1 MIPSK
6 QENEAGLH
14 RRYDVRKADGTP
26 VDPNAEY
33 FVLRLDEGGKDPA
46 HVAASRKALMTYADE
61 IEKHLPQLA
70 ADLRA
75 RCAP

>member
-14 RRYDVRKADGTP
+14 RRYDVRKADGTQT
-26 VDPNAEY
+26 DPMAEY
-33 FVLRLDEGGKDPA
+33 FVLRLDEVGKNPT
-46 HVAASRKALMTYADE
+46 HTSASRKALMTYANE
-61 IEKHLPQLA
+61 IEAHQPQLA

-75 RCAP
+75 RYAP